1 MERRSSSGAGSCLG
15 LLAVAVVST
24 SVILVSYRLHRRLEA
39 DLRVMILGEG
49 DGAADQG
56 RRRTKKNKK
65 VRFAADVAE
74 PSSSREE
81 YRRRRASTAA
91 AATRAR

>member
-1 MERRSSSGAGSCLG
+1 MERRSGGAGSCLG

-74 PSSSREE
+74 PSSNSEE
-81 YRRRRASTAA
+81 YRRRRARPSTT
-91 AATRAR
+91 ATSARR